1 MHEDLHEDT
10 DLWGQQW
17 GCLWGHR
24 FARGR
29 ARRPRGVNTRGHLR
43 GHPDMGTPMGG
54 TMVFTR
60 ACKGAQGGGHK
71 GTPMGGHCDLHGHK
85 DTGAHV
91 GTAMVTLRF
100 ARGHGRVRTPQFARP
115 RGHTWGH
122 THTHTH
128 THTHGC
134 SGGDIWARI
143 CTACTRTCTGTRAW
157 GGATMGTRRF
167 ARPRGHGGA
176 HTHTGTPPFARG
188 PLHLHEDPS
197 ICTGTPPF
205 ARGPPHGPKDTGTHA
220 GPRATRGGDYATFPP
235 PSPHPQRRT
244 ALCTPVAR
252 PSHGPLHHRAS
263 PCERLARPT
272 PE

>member
-1 MHEDLHEDT
+1 M
-10 DLWGQQW
+10 
-17 GCLWGHR
+17 
-24 FARGR
+24 
-29 ARRPRGVNTRGHLR
+29 NTRGHLR

-54 TMVFTR
+54 TMVFTRACKGARGGGHKGTPMGGTAICTR

-115 RGHTWGH
+115 RGHTWGD

-128 THTHGC
+128 TRAQRGGHLGTDLHGLHEDVHGDTGV
-134 SGGDIWARI
+134 GGGNDGDTAI
-143 CTACTRTCTGTRAW
+143 CTATRAR
-157 GGATMGTRRF
+157 GRTHTR
-167 ARPRGHGGA
+167 
-176 HTHTGTPPFARG
+176 TGTPPFARG

-197 ICTGTPPF
+197 FCTRTPPF

-263 PCERLARPT
+263 PCERLARPA